1 MTDTTP
7 SELTQAASYQ
17 LRHRTRSHSD
27 TPPRTSRGADM
38 GVLDL
43 MGRLSNPAE
52 PLETLTPQRVSDDR
66 HDHRTHESRPD
77 RSPAGSQREA
87 PKEAGEQ
94 SNTVQRRLSPADVD
108 ELIAAYCAGTGIS
121 ELAMR
126 FRLHR
131 TAVAAHL
138 GRHCVERHGIAK
150 AWTEDVLATAAALYE
165 SGRSLATVGAA
176 LGVDAS
182 TVANRFCTVGVPI
195 RARRGWPQKEP
206 GN

>member
-1 MTDTTP
+1 MVAAISIQVPASLTFQFDAP
-7 SELTQAASYQ
+7 ADHGFELGQIVVEYVEAEFSKRPGVERVVDEGCGAIEQPRRPMLVQRGGY
-17 LRHRTRSHSD
+17 RH
-27 TPPRTSRGADM
+27 
-38 GVLDL
+38 
-43 MGRLSNPAE
+43 
-52 PLETLTPQRVSDDR
+52 
-66 HDHRTHESRPD
+66 
-77 RSPAGSQREA
+77 SQREA

-131 TAVAAHL
+131 TTVAAHL
-138 GRHCVERHGIAK
+138 GRHCVKRHGIAK

-182 TVANRFCTVGVPI
+182 TVANRFCTAGVPI

>member
-1 MTDTTP
+1 
-7 SELTQAASYQ
+7 
-17 LRHRTRSHSD
+17 
-27 TPPRTSRGADM
+27 
-38 GVLDL
+38 

-94 SNTVQRRLSPADVD
+94 SNIVQRRLSPADVD

-131 TAVAAHL
+131 TTVAAPL
-138 GRHCVERHGIAK
+138 GRHCVKRHGIAK

-182 TVANRFCTVGVPI
+182 TVANRFCTAGVPI